1 MSKKQK
7 QHQMIVPGQAS
18 AVAVPGNTR
27 EDLAIA
33 LKTWKRKVKNSGV
46 LEAAKDRKEFIKPSV
61 LKRQQHANAE
71 YMQHIRTMHSK

>member
-7 QHQMIVPGQAS
+7 QHQMIVPGQS
-18 AVAVPGNTR
+18 LAVAVPGNTR
-27 EDLAIA
+27 EDLAAA

-71 YMQHIRTMHSK
+71 YMQHIRDMYLK